1 MHVSISLSHTEALEP
16 TDQLFSSLSI
26 RPPPS
31 HCISFFKYFL
41 LRNREFLLSAC
52 TWERNNKKK
61 HPSYFFFISF
71 IHSRNS
77 LPGSEETRK
86 NLKIETQYIAST
98 QNSDNSGYR
107 ATAVSLQ
114 LTIHRPINKPFT
126 IRHSSCLH
134 IYHRALPRPLLDRI
148 PAVTREVV
156 PELMVVGIPVGI
168 GKFSS
173 QFLIS
178 FLSFCSLLLPLPRSL
193 QYFMSTAMVGMNVY
207 S

>member
-31 HCISFFKYFL
+31 HCISFLNIFFCATANSYYPPARGK
-41 LRNREFLLSAC
+41 E
-52 TWERNNKKK
+52 TIKKNIL
-61 HPSYFFFISF
+61 FIFFIFLSS
-71 IHSRNS
+71 IRATH

-168 GKFSS
+168 GKFSFI
-173 QFLIS
+173 FLYPS
-178 FLSFCSLLLPLPRSL
+178 HPSTPLLLPSPEA
-193 QYFMSTAMVGMNVY
+193 FNMSHCHGRDELL
-207 S
+207 

>member
-1 MHVSISLSHTEALEP
+1 MN
-16 TDQLFSSLSI
+16 
-26 RPPPS
+26 RP
-31 HCISFFKYFL
+31 ISFFLLFRFAHLPPIVFL
-41 LRNREFLLSAC
+41 FLNIFFCATANSYYPPARGKE
-52 TWERNNKKK
+52 TIKKNIL
-61 HPSYFFFISF
+61 FIFLFISF
-71 IHSRNS
+71 VHSRNS
-77 LPGSEETRK
+77 APGFRRNKK

-168 GKFSS
+168 GKFSFI
-173 QFLIS
+173 FLYPS
-178 FLSFCSLLLPLPRSL
+178 HPSTPLLLPSPEA
-193 QYFMSTAMVGMNVY
+193 FNMSHCHGRDELL
-207 S
+207 

>member
-61 HPSYFFFISF
+61 HPFHFFYISF
-71 IHSRNS
+71 VHSRDS
-77 LPGSEETRK
+77 PPGFRRNKK

-168 GKFSS
+168 GKFSFI
-173 QFLIS
+173 FLYPS
-178 FLSFCSLLLPLPRSL
+178 HPSTPLLLPSPEA
-193 QYFMSTAMVGMNVY
+193 FNMSHCHGRDELL
-207 S
+207 